1 MKATL
6 TIDQSQFQ
14 SALQEVVK
22 WSKRELPDLLN
33 RHGKFIALN
42 AYEATPRADRGEVMK
57 ELDLRVAKQVTNRKT
72 GKVRNVYALDNRRRI
87 AGIMYV
93 RAKAAGKALNTYQ
106 EYKAGALKYAA
117 NRLTAIGTLAA
128 GWIGAVRKLAAASR
142 TGVGNVQW
150 KRHKGIGTAKPAV
163 NGWNPTTEFAY
174 NLQERKPGG
183 FQIDPRC
190 QDALQ
195 AAFDREASSMMDYV
209 AKKMQEGADRV
220 NAK

>member
-1 MKATL
+1 MKATF

-14 SALQEVVK
+14 SGLKEYVK
-22 WSKRELPDLLN
+22 WSKRSLPEIIN
-33 RHGKFIALN
+33 QKAKSIAIF
-42 AYEATPRADRGEVMK
+42 AYQLTHRADRGELMN
-57 ELDLRVAKQVTNRKT
+57 ELSLRVAGQKTNKKT
-72 GKVRNVYALDNRRRI
+72 GKTRNVYDLDDRRRI

-106 EYKAGALKYAA
+106 EYKAGALKYSA

-128 GWIGAVRKLAAASR
+128 GWIGAIRKLAAATQS
-142 TGVGNVQW
+142 GVGDVQW

>member
-1 MKATL
+1 MNATL
-6 TIDQSQFQ
+6 TIDTSQFQ
-14 SALQEVVK
+14 SALQEYVK
-22 WSKRELPDLLN
+22 WSKRSLPDIIN
-33 RHGKFIALN
+33 RKAKSIAIF
-42 AYEATPRADRGEVMK
+42 AYQLTPRADRGEVMK

-72 GKVRNVYALDNRRRI
+72 GKVRNVYALDDRRRI

-93 RAKAAGKALNTYQ
+93 RAKASGKPLNTYA
-106 EYKAGALKYAA
+106 EYAAGSLKYAA

-128 GWIGAVRKLAAASR
+128 GWIGAIRKLAAATQS
-142 TGVGNVQW
+142 GVGDVQW

-163 NGWNPTTEFAY
+163 NGWNPTAEFAY

-190 QDALQ
+190 EAALQ
-195 AAFDREASSMMDYV
+195 QGFDREAASMMDYI
-209 AKKMQEGADRV
+209 AKKMQEKADTV